1 MPAMT
6 VFSETIRCLVGHML
20 TECNRRKEDNE
31 YVVYQRA
38 DSDEHKRME
47 RVERDDIFWV
57 LTVPA
62 IWDDS
67 AKQFMREAAV
77 NVSSYFIFELSV
89 CQLWSV
95 TSYCPRY
102 RTVSIYIL
110 S

>member
-6 VFSETIRCLVGHML
+6 VFSETIRCLVDHML
-20 TECNRRKEDNE
+20 TECNRRKEDNGM
-31 YVVYQRA
+31 YQHS
-38 DSDEHKRME
+38 DSDEDRQLK

-77 NVSSYFIFELSV
+77 NVSFLYESE
-89 CQLWSV
+89 
-95 TSYCPRY
+95 TS
-102 RTVSIYIL
+102 L
-110 S
+110 AF

>member
-6 VFSETIRCLVGHML
+6 VFSETIRCLMDHML

-31 YVVYQRA
+31 VYQRS
-38 DSDEHKRME
+38 DSDEDKRME

-77 NVSSYFIFELSV
+77 NVSF
-89 CQLWSV
+89 
-95 TSYCPRY
+95 
-102 RTVSIYIL
+102 SI
-110 S
+110 